1 MKQNHTNYY
10 ENGCRIAV
18 DHKTPID
25 VLEPESEPAHDIGS
39 DLLTVIESIAA
50 TYLRG
55 DPEVTRI
62 AWRFLLNKEPISI
75 RYCASRIGCSAAAI
89 SKRVGILSEQ
99 FGLPLS
105 NEKIRQLRRD
115 VAKRSWNKRKRRE
128 QAPDVFTE
136 KHSRTREAVNV

>member
-1 MKQNHTNYY
+1 MKQNHAYYY

-25 VLEPESEPAHDIGS
+25 VLESESEPTHDIGR

-55 DPEVTRI
+55 DQEITRI
-62 AWRFLLNKEPISI
+62 AWRFLLSKEPKSM
-75 RYCASRIGCSAAAI
+75 RYCARRIGCSAAAI
-89 SKRVGILSEQ
+89 SRRVRILSEQ

-115 VAKRSWNKRKRRE
+115 VAKRSWNKRKWR
-128 QAPDVFTE
+128 
-136 KHSRTREAVNV
+136 